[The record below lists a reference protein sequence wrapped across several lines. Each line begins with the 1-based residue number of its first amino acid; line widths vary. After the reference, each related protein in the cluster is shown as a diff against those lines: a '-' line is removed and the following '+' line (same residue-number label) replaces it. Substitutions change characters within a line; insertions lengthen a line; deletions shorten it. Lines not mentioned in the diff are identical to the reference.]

1 MLSEEML
8 CQDLKRCLSIRMRV
22 KLVDGLSFLSNV
34 LDCNR
39 GAESIE
45 IDALSSCKEML
56 FNGLSFLS
64 KDAIRCESSLSMDL
78 SNVLDCERG
87 AESIKRD
94 ALSNCKELPSCLT
107 C

>member
-1 MLSEEML
+1 
-8 CQDLKRCLSIRMRV
+8 
-22 KLVDGLSFLSNV
+22 
-34 LDCNR
+34 
-39 GAESIE
+39 
-45 IDALSSCKEML
+45 ML

-94 ALSNCKELPSCLT
+94 AFSNCKELLFNGVCMVFAIGNAIM
-107 C
+107 CAEYVW